1 MGELM
6 DEKIREFL
14 AVHHAAVMATIRKDG
29 QPHVARVTVA
39 LVDGKLWSSSTQTR
53 LRTKFVRRDPRA
65 TLCVLD
71 ESNPGRWLGLETT
84 VRILEGPDAPE
95 QNLAL
100 RRVIAGD
107 PPDVEQ
113 YLREKRAEQRL
124 IYEFEI
130 LRAYGMY

>member
-1 MGELM
+1 M
-6 DEKIREFL
+6 DDTVREFL
-14 AVHHAAVMATIRKDG
+14 TTHHAAVMATIRKDG
-29 QPHVARVTVA
+29 QPHVARVTIA

-53 LRTKFVRRDPRA
+53 LRTQFLRRDPRA

-71 ESNPGRWLGLETT
+71 EGNAGRWLGLEAK
-84 VRILEGPDAPE
+84 VRLLDGPDAAR

-113 YLREKRAEQRL
+113 YLREKIAEQRL

-130 LRAYGMY
+130 VRAYGQY

>member
-1 MGELM
+1 M
-6 DEKIREFL
+6 DDKVREFL
-14 AVHHAAVMATIRKDG
+14 MKHHAAIMATIRKDG

-53 LRTKFVRRDPRA
+53 LRTQFLRRDPRA

-71 ESNPGRWLGLETT
+71 EGNAGRWLGLETK
-84 VRILEGPDAPE
+84 VRILDGPDAAR

-113 YLREKRAEQRL
+113 YLREKIAEQRL

-130 LRAYGMY
+130 VHAYGQY